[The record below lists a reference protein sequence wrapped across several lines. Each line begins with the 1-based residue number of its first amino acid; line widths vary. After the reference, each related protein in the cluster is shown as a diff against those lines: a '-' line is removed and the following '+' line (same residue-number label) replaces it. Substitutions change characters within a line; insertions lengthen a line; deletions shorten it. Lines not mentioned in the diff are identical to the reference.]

1 MVRLIVGIVIGLSLA
16 YGLYSVE
23 KHYQQPPPE
32 VVLDYCE
39 KINQF
44 EMKCVL
50 SNQAEYFTSVRFRHE
65 IAERRFAQY
74 QNVSYKF

>member
-1 MVRLIVGIVIGLSLA
+1 MDKLILGIIIGLVVA
-16 YGLYSVE
+16 TGVYSAE

-32 VVLDYCE
+32 VILEYCE
-39 KINQF
+39 KINQTD
-44 EMKCVL
+44 MKCVL

-65 IAERRFAQY
+65 MAERRFSQY